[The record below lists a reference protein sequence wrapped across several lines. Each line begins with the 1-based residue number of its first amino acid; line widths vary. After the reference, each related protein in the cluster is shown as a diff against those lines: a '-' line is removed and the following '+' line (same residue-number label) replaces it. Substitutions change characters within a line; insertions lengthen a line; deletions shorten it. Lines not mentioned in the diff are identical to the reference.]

1 MSVDG
6 IFIAVSFY
14 LISVTGATRQS
25 TATDTVTDTAGPMS
39 ADSGSRGGG
48 GGGGGRL
55 LTPRR
60 LLALLAASTALS
72 ILLYLRWTSSGAFFG
87 ASPRPVFITQ
97 PPTPTAQPDTLEG
110 LLQRDFYSREWET
123 CGSPEQL
130 PTGDCRAKRR
140 IFAYVRVIAMR
151 DGYRHS
157 AGRQVH
163 CQLRYENGT
172 ESVPALEQLIWQ
184 SRWDPQNTGKLF
196 DPVLVSCPLRGGLMP
211 LSVALTPI
219 PCAAADTDLAVDVT
233 PLREWQ
239 SSRRRDGFAVCVK
252 GLQLGDEWAGR
263 LVEWIELLRLIG
275 ADAFVFYRYDTGP
288 EVSRVLEHY
297 EAQGVATVVNATL
310 PGFQPN
316 YPPARRRYLR
326 AAVWQKRRFELVHY
340 NDCLYRSLY
349 RYRFVVP
356 LDVDEVLVP
365 RQYRTWAELIE
376 HLEVNPHLL
385 QRFASLSVRHVYFFD
400 NLTQTPDP
408 GLPEH
413 FHALRHTERSA
424 NISGRGFSSKAFV
437 STRGALT
444 VFNHYA
450 LAPLY
455 PYTAHEGRIVPAQ
468 ALLHHY
474 RAECPRDLSAECR
487 NNYYRYT
494 ETDHSLERYR
504 GQLVAAVTQTLTQL
518 GLGGEGGA
526 GGAAH
531 SEGETST
538 DRGGDIDADGGHRAH
553 TSDVGKDIQ

>member
-1 MSVDG
+1 MV
-6 IFIAVSFY
+6 
-14 LISVTGATRQS
+14 LQKRKS
-25 TATDTVTDTAGPMS
+25 TATDTSSGPMS

-97 PPTPTAQPDTLEG
+97 PPTPTGQPDTLEG

-123 CGSPEQL
+123 CESPEQL
-130 PTGDCRAKRR
+130 PVFINNEHWQHPFNTSLYALAAYPDRRLRAKRR
-140 IFAYVRVIAMR
+140 VFAYVRVIAMR

-163 CQLRYENGT
+163 CQLHYENGT

-184 SRWDPQNTGKLF
+184 NRWDPQNTGKLF

-211 LSVALTPI
+211 LSVALTPT
-219 PCAAADTDLAVDVT
+219 PCAAADTDLAVDVA

-239 SSRRRDGFAVCVK
+239 SSRRRNGFAVCVK

-263 LVEWIELLRLIG
+263 LVEWVELLRLIG

-288 EVSRVLEHY
+288 EVSKVLEHY
-297 EAQGVATVVNATL
+297 ETQGVATVVNATL

-487 NNYYRYT
+487 NNYYMYT

-504 GQLVAAVTQTLTQL
+504 EQLVAAVTQTLTQL
-518 GLGGEGGA
+518 GLGGEGGT

-531 SEGETST
+531 SEVERRVGS
-538 DRGGDIDADGGHRAH
+538 RAEQ
-553 TSDVGKDIQ
+553 V